1 LSSLLIAPDSGSGEL
16 FIKLFDTGVIYGFL
30 KENLAAVTKENLARQ
45 IYSCLYL
52 PYVVRAAIL

>member
-16 FIKLFDTGVIYGFL
+16 FIKLFDAAVIYGFL
-30 KENLAAVTKENLARQ
+30 KENLVAATKENSARQ

-52 PYVVRAAIL
+52 P